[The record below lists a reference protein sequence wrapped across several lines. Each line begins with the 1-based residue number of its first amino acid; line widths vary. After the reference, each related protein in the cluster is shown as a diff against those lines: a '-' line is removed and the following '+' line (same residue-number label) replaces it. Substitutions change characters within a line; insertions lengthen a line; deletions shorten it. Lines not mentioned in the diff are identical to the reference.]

1 LPRRI
6 IRLAET
12 SKKVGL
18 SVSQIWR
25 LEQSGD
31 FPSRVQLG
39 LNSVGH
45 FEDEVDNWIHTR
57 IRAGGRQPPLP
68 RSRRQFQRA
77 ASNVSE
83 AIALSAAPK

>member
-1 LPRRI
+1 LTRRI

-31 FPSRVQLG
+31 FPGRVQIG

-45 FEDEVDNWIHTR
+45 HEDEIDDWIHSR
-57 IRAGGRQPPLP
+57 IRSRGRQPPLP
-68 RSRRQFQRA
+68 RSRREVDTPA
-77 ASNVSE
+77 ASAV
-83 AIALSAAPK
+83 LAASPDQS